1 MRRFIKGLFK
11 GHANGFIYGIIMS
24 LFFANIILLS
34 MHWQN
39 TGSKNAVL
47 PRYHFYAIF
56 PGSNDPFWADVKQG
70 IVQAAA
76 SSKVAIEFNQLNPGD
91 NVGTLDYL
99 NIARLSQV
107 DGIITQGSGDSQ
119 IEQAI
124 NEAVEAGI
132 PVVTLETDAKNSKRQ
147 AFIGANSYLIGE
159 QAAKLV
165 IQGTRGRARVAVIMS
180 GNAQTDTAAQNSMLN
195 GFLTTLRD
203 APDAQMVKIYT
214 ANPGILNTE
223 EIAQTILRQKNINAI
238 YSVDPLFSV
247 GVAQTV
253 INDNEV
259 GRLTIVGYG
268 ISPEIES
275 YIQRGVIYGIVA
287 GNPLTIGSDSIK
299 ALLELKEKNHTSSV
313 IDTGIT
319 IVNRDTLANYQK
331 KSAALTTGD
340 QT

>member
-1 MRRFIKGLFK
+1 MRRFIKGLSK
-11 GHANGFIYGIIMS
+11 AHANVFICGIMTI
-24 LFFANIILLS
+24 LFFANVILLS

-39 TGSKNAVL
+39 TGPKNTIF

-70 IVQAAA
+70 IVQAAT
-76 SSKVAIEFNQLNPGD
+76 SSNIAIEFNQLNPGD
-91 NVGTLDYL
+91 NAGTLDYL

-107 DGIITQGSGDSQ
+107 DGIITQGSSDSQ
-119 IEQAI
+119 IVQAI
-124 NEAVEAGI
+124 NSAVDAGI

-159 QAAKLV
+159 QAARLI
-165 IQGTRGRARVAVIMS
+165 IQGTRGKARVAVIMS
-180 GNAQTDTAAQNSMLN
+180 ENAQTDTTAQNSMLN
-195 GFLTTLRD
+195 GFLTTLKD

-223 EIAQTILRQKNINAI
+223 EIAQTILRQKDVNAI

-253 INDNEV
+253 INANEV

-268 ISPEIES
+268 LSPEIES
-275 YIQRGVIYGIVA
+275 YIKRGIIYGIVA

-319 IVNRDTLANYQK
+319 MVTRDTLANYQK
-331 KSAALTTGD
+331 SAALLTAGD
-340 QT
+340 